1 MSNQSIIDRP
11 NPIDE
16 TTVGTSVSFMSI
28 CIGLIVF
35 IKNFPINPNITTI
48 ILIVLSVTATL
59 FGISALIS
67 YVDMLKTTCQKVEDV
82 LSVKFLAYLFGMI
95 LFGISAIM
103 VIYPY

>member
-1 MSNQSIIDRP
+1 MSDQLIIDKP

-16 TTVGTSVSFMSI
+16 ITVATSVSFMSI

-35 IKNFPINPNITTI
+35 IKNFPIDSDITTV
-48 ILIVLSVTATL
+48 ILILLSVTATL
-59 FGISALIS
+59 FGMCAIIS
-67 YVDMLKTTCQKVEDV
+67 YVDMAKTTCQKVEEV
-82 LSVKFLAYLFGMI
+82 LSMKFLAYIFGMI